1 MIYKLKV
8 TKKDEYE
15 ERLYL
20 VPQTGELRVYFD
32 RGGKLEDITKNFQK
46 GWKWNLYLGGRVDIR
61 ILRDEEVK
69 DFKSRVLKEFKI

>member
-20 VPQTGELRVYFD
+20 VPQTGELNIISPHIHLF
-32 RGGKLEDITKNFQK
+32 
-46 GWKWNLYLGGRVDIR
+46 
-61 ILRDEEVK
+61 
-69 DFKSRVLKEFKI
+69 